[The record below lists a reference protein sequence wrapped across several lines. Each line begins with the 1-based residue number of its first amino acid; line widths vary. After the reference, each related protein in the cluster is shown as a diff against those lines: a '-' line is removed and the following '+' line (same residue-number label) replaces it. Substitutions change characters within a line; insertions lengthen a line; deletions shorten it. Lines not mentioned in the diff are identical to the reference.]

1 MKRIGVKIFFIN
13 LLIALICF
21 LPTIIVNNGVLFIS
35 HDYNAQY
42 ISFNA
47 LINNAI
53 KTGNGFFWN
62 NSIDIGGN
70 LLELFTSI
78 FYTPFS
84 IETLSVLFP
93 VKLLPYV
100 LSFVTIL
107 NFTMCGVTSHLY
119 FKRHIKNENVVIICS
134 ILYAFSGYQIINLV
148 YANFYKFFVFFPLLL
163 LSFEMLVEDNRKF
176 LFMSC
181 IAIASTNIFFFTM
194 EVVFLIIYFF
204 VKYGYEY
211 INKKEIKKMFLVISR
226 IMIEVIVGIM
236 IMAFINLPNIEF
248 LLGNERAT
256 GNINLI
262 PTIDNLK
269 EFYIKNIKSYLL
281 IPQAMSMGVFPRHK
295 DFMSNS
301 IYIPI
306 FSFILYF
313 TYAKNKKD
321 YLKRLIIV
329 FFIFNVLRLLNA
341 SFYLFKGEYHRW
353 NHMFLMVLIL
363 ATGKILEDKNK
374 YDIKR
379 ITYISIGLIGL
390 LSITLFIKNV
400 YIDKNYDNKY
410 LFSLL
415 FLMIFTIVLYVL
427 AYIIYEKKEV
437 IISDIKRI
445 FLIFIVPIFIM
456 VNFNIYYYQNTTD
469 TSGVSFDINGKSKG
483 ENLIK
488 YYETAFLL
496 DNEIGPYRYKFV
508 DNNSEAFYFN
518 LGMLNNLPT
527 INSFVSSIGND
538 ADRFY
543 TSIDNKRGVHTSYGV
558 NNKEYLLGVRYL
570 VKLNTLE
577 DKKDGRYTFIK
588 NINDYFDLYE
598 VNDYLDMGY
607 TYDKYILKSE
617 YEKLSS
623 ADKVDCMLQALVIKD
638 EEENEINKY
647 LNNDKKVL
655 DKTSFN
661 KDKTNEAINKH
672 KTDKLENYKYKSN
685 EYSFN
690 IKANKDSVLY
700 MSIPNSK
707 YFKAFVNGN
716 SEKII
721 DVNGMMAFK
730 ISEGENSVKIIYDYG
745 VFKYYLMI
753 SFIGVLLC
761 GVLINNKKWYFNF

>member
-21 LPTIIVNNGVLFIS
+21 LPTIIVNNGVLFIN

-47 LINNAI
+47 LINNAL

-119 FKRHIKNENVVIICS
+119 FRRHIKNENVVIICS

-148 YANFYKFFVFFPLLL
+148 YANFYKYFVFFPLLL

-176 LFMSC
+176 LFMTC

-211 INKKEIKKMFLVISR
+211 INKKEIKKMFIIILR

-363 ATGKILEDKNK
+363 VTGKILEDKNK
-374 YDIKR
+374 YDTKK

-400 YIDKNYDNKY
+400 YIDKNIDYKY
-410 LFSLL
+410 IFSLL
-415 FLMIFTIVLYVL
+415 FLMIFTIILYVF

-437 IISDIKRI
+437 VISDIKRI
-445 FLIFIVPIFIM
+445 FLLFIVPIFIM
-456 VNFNIYYYQNTTD
+456 VNFNIYYYQNTID

-508 DNNSEAFYFN
+508 DNNNEAFYFN

-577 DKKDGRYTFIK
+577 DKKDERYTFIK

-598 VNDYLDMGY
+598 VNAYLDMGY

-623 ADKVDCMLQALVIKD
+623 TDKVDCMLQALVIKD

-647 LNNDKKVL
+647 FNNDKTVL

-661 KDKTNEAINKH
+661 KNKTNEAINKH
-672 KTDKLENYKYKSN
+672 KIDKLENYKYKSN

-690 IKANKDSVLY
+690 VKANKDSVLY

-716 SEKII
+716 NEKII

>member
-21 LPTIIVNNGVLFIS
+21 LPTIIVNNGVLFIN

-119 FKRHIKNENVVIICS
+119 FKRHIKNENAVIICS

>member
-21 LPTIIVNNGVLFIS
+21 LPTIIVNNGVLFIN